1 MVVSNTVQR
10 DPRDIEREFESLF
23 AIMRKLSFRNGS
35 DTAGEPAN
43 YIYAYPPAK
52 ELEVERRT
60 GQLANR
66 LRGMAMVSSAET
78 APGVLTID
86 LYGTAIQVLRDSRI
100 IDRVLKKEPRLHRAS
115 PDGEVPDMF
124 SQSLVDKL
132 SPDKDD
138 LMNAIA
144 RQYQQAQERRQADIV
159 FITGVGKVY
168 PYIRAH
174 ALMERIQLVFEQ
186 TRPVVLF
193 FPGTY
198 AKTASTVSTMS
209 LFDRLGSDN
218 YYRAF
223 SLNAMEDPLSDE

>member
-1 MVVSNTVQR
+1 MAVSNTVQR

-23 AIMRKLSFRNGS
+23 AIMRRPSFRTGS

-43 YIYAYPPAK
+43 YIYAYPPVK

-60 GQLANR
+60 DQLANR
-66 LRGMAMVSSAET
+66 LRSMTMPSPAET
-78 APGVLTID
+78 APGVLIID
-86 LYGTAIQVLRDSRI
+86 LYETAIQVLRDSRI
-100 IDRVLKKEPRLHRAS
+100 FERVLRKEPRLHRAS
-115 PDGEVPDMF
+115 PDGEIPDMF
-124 SQSLVDKL
+124 TQSLIDKL

-138 LMNAIA
+138 LMDSIA
-144 RQYQQAQERRQADIV
+144 EQYRQAREHKQGDIV

-168 PYIRAH
+168 PYIRTH
-174 ALMERIQLVFEQ
+174 ILMERIQLVFEQ

-198 AKTASTVSTMS
+198 AKTASTVSTMR
-209 LFDRLGSDN
+209 LFDRLESSN

-223 SLNAMEDPLSDE
+223 SLNAMEDPLADE